1 MKKGVSEVISWVLL
15 LGFSVLLG
23 TTVILWSK
31 QQTEKYTD
39 ELTEMVEND
48 INCRDVIYTINAN
61 CTTKTTSVNNRGSF
75 TIVKF
80 IIRTNLSSTTLDTAI
95 TPSSTV
101 NLGIPATYYP
111 PNNNGGFD
119 MIPFI
124 EVNNKKI
131 GCTDKARRGICKS

>member
-1 MKKGVSEVISWVLL
+1 MKRGVSEVISWVLL

-23 TTVILWSK
+23 TTVIMWSK

-48 INCRDVIYTINAN
+48 INCRDIIYTINAN

-80 IIRTNLSSTTLDTAI
+80 IIRTNLSSSTLDTAV
-95 TPSSTV
+95 TPTSTV
-101 NLGIPATYYP
+101 NLGIPPSYYDT
-111 PNNNGGFD
+111 GFD

-124 EVNNKKI
+124 EVNNKKV
-131 GCTDKARRGICKS
+131 GCSDKTRRGICKP